1 MELQNG
7 VALIAIGKSLGNP
20 VPHSLEFGGNKMEFK
35 KVKDVN
41 IGERIAISGPI
52 KRIEYQDNGIS
63 IEFELDG
70 WYFYP
75 DENELVPVFR
85 R

>member
-1 MELQNG
+1 MQ
-7 VALIAIGKSLGNP
+7 
-20 VPHSLEFGGNKMEFK
+20 FK

-41 IGERIAISGPI
+41 IGDRISISGPI
-52 KRIEYQDNGIS
+52 KRIEYQDNGIA
-63 IEFELDG
+63 IQFELDG

-85 R
+85 T

>member
-1 MELQNG
+1 
-7 VALIAIGKSLGNP
+7 
-20 VPHSLEFGGNKMEFK
+20 MEFK

-63 IEFELDG
+63 IQFELDG

-75 DENELVPVFR
+75 DENELVPVYR

>member
-7 VALIAIGKSLGNP
+7 VALIAIGKSLRNP
-20 VPHSLEFGGNKMEFK
+20 VPHSLEFGGNTMEFK

-52 KRIEYQDNGIS
+52 KRIEYQDNGIA
-63 IEFELDG
+63 IQFELDG
-70 WYFYP
+70 FYFYP

-85 R
+85 T

>member
-1 MELQNG
+1 MELRNG

-52 KRIEYQDNGIS
+52 KRIE
-63 IEFELDG
+63 
-70 WYFYP
+70 
-75 DENELVPVFR
+75 
-85 R
+85 

>member
-1 MELQNG
+1 MELRNG

-20 VPHSLEFGGNKMEFK
+20 VPHSLELGNKMVEFK

-41 IGERIAISGPI
+41 IGERISISGPI

-63 IEFELDG
+63 IQFEMDG

-75 DENELVPVFR
+75 DENQIVPVFKR
-85 R
+85 